1 MKPSKH
7 LVAEGR
13 EALRYY
19 EGLFAPFENEPMKDC
34 LAIISTGDDRGE
46 ALKTLKNVKQGSVV
60 FAFRGNPVGK
70 QSLYTLQIAPGYY
83 IEDPLVMGKVL
94 HSCEPNMVCDMSNQT
109 FTALRDIA
117 QGEFLTMDYESTE
130 DVLTQSFRCDCSAI
144 GCRGEIRGRSLMSP
158 SMSDSYKRIVVNGL
172 RYYGK
177 HLVFS
182 GSGCNEKLLSK
193 VMIAQ
198 FLRELAIS
206 IDMVPFGEPLV
217 ERFGDGIE
225 LGISG
230 VQLIETS
237 AIVIH
242 TNDGARDMYLDVF
255 SCKDFN
261 PDAVVNFVHNTFS
274 PDRIH
279 CQTLLRQ

>member
-1 MKPSKH
+1 METQKPFD
-7 LVAEGR
+7 AEKR
-13 EALRYY
+13 ETLRYY
-19 EGLFAPFENEPMKDC
+19 EGLFAPFENEPMRDC
-34 LAIISTGDDRGE
+34 LSIIATGDDRGE
-46 ALKTLKNVKQGSVV
+46 ALKTLKNIKKGSVV

-70 QSLYTLQIAPGYY
+70 QSLHTLQIAPGRY

-109 FTALRDIA
+109 FIALRDIA
-117 QGEFLTMDYESTE
+117 LGELLTMDYESTE
-130 DVLTQSFRCDCSAI
+130 DVLTQSFSCECSEK

-158 SMSDSYKRIVVNGL
+158 SVTDSYKRIVVNGF
-172 RYYGK
+172 RFYGK

-193 VMIAQ
+193 GMVAQ
-198 FLRELAIS
+198 FLLELAKR

-261 PDAVVNFVHNTFS
+261 PDDVVDFVHSTFS
-274 PDRIH
+274 PDRIQ